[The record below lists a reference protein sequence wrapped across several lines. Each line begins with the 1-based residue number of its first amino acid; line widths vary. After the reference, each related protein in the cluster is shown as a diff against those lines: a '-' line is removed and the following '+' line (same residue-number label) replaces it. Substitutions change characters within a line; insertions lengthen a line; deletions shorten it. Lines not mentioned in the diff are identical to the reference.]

1 MLLENINIFR
11 GNNLFYKC
19 AGDFFPCRICRVKN
33 TTMTVTTFLCEM
45 IILLIIFSSKGNPL
59 LDQPSH
65 RIRTILNDK
74 AYRIFMTQPGPGNE
88 SVGNVSISAIVFVK
102 YCRDTALRQPGC
114 STLQRNL
121 TDQSYSQ
128 MLVQLQS
135 TGKSSST
142 TANNKNVIKIILL
155 HCYATQIWS
164 AMII

>member
-11 GNNLFYKC
+11 GNHLFDKG
-19 AGDFFPCRICRVKN
+19 ASNFFPCRICRVKN

-74 AYRIFMTQPGPGNE
+74 AYRIFVTQTCPGNK
-88 SVGNVSISAIVFVK
+88 SIGNVSISAIIFVK
-102 YCRDTALRQPGC
+102 YRRDTSLCQPGC

-121 TDQSYSQ
+121 TDQSYPQ